1 MHKFLMTA
9 ATLLAFATPAFA
21 GNCEVNLDQHN
32 QLKVGMRYS
41 QVVEILGCEGDL
53 TFSAKGAGYKFENY
67 SWEGLTVHMANGSVN
82 STTHHGLVPAGVAKP
97 ISKPIVINID
107 VNIRPQSEAD
117 VNPAEIGNKAI
128 DAMPK

>member
-1 MHKFLMTA
+1 MGVKRLMGVPHKRRKKRPRERPSRSKAPPDEISNRRRTTMHKFLMTA

-53 TFSAKGAGYKFENY
+53 TFSAKGA
-67 SWEGLTVHMANGSVN
+67 
-82 STTHHGLVPAGVAKP
+82 
-97 ISKPIVINID
+97 
-107 VNIRPQSEAD
+107 
-117 VNPAEIGNKAI
+117 
-128 DAMPK
+128 